1 LPNPVTPVLGL
12 LVVVGVEV
20 EVMEDDCVGGCQ
32 VDAKSSGLG
41 GEDEDEDAVVGVVLV
56 NQNLTF
62 LYWGGPVQSEVLVT
76 PDPQVLLHDVQHHG
90 ELSED
95 QNPVVFLL
103 HSGQQVIQDGKLA
116 AVTDLVVAQTV
127 VLDARIG
134 ETRLVDVEVGH
145 DGQVLLYELYGSVP
159 VRVVLFEESGQSFDL
174 PVVKV
179 SPDEEGVVGDLAEVH
194 QHPDPA
200 VSAARAF
207 EGAFGELE

>member
-1 LPNPVTPVLGL
+1 MTPVLGL
-12 LVVVGVEV
+12 LVVVGVEI
-20 EVMEDDCVGGCQ
+20 EVVEDDCVGSSQ
-32 VDAKSSGLG
+32 VDAKPSGLG
-41 GEDEDEDAVVGVVLV
+41 GEDEDEDGVVSVVLV

-95 QNPVVFLL
+95 QDPVIVLL
-103 HSGQQVIQDGKLA
+103 HSGQEVIQDGKLA

-127 VLDARIG
+127 MLDARVG

-145 DGQVLLYELYGSVP
+145 DGQVLLDELYGSVL
-159 VRVVLFEESGQSFDL
+159 VGVILFEESGQSFDL

-179 SPDEEGVVGDLAEVH
+179 APDEEGVVGNLAEVH
-194 QHPDPA
+194 QHADPA